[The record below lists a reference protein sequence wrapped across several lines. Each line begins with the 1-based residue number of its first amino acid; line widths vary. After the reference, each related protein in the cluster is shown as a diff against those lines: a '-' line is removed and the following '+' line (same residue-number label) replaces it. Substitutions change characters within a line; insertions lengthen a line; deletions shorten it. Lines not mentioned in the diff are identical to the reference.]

1 MYSKIAFTTAGFTL
15 VEVLF
20 AAFILSFGILGFLL
34 SELMALQVTQRM
46 QALSI
51 AHIKS
56 YAFAE
61 TIKAIDHPASTYALQ
76 ARWQME
82 LQAQLP
88 HTRSRVH
95 IAGQTYQV
103 EITEVS
109 SQKIGSSVLYTL
121 YFSV

>member
-20 AAFILSFGILGFLL
+20 AAFILSFGILGFLQ

-61 TIKAIDHPASTYALQ
+61 TIKAIDYPASTYALQ
-76 ARWQME
+76 VRWQME

-95 IAGQTYQV
+95 VVGQTYQV
-103 EITEVS
+103 EIIEVS
-109 SQKIGSSVLYTL
+109 SRKTGSSVLYTL
-121 YFSV
+121 HFSV